1 MTKGKIYTVGL
12 RRKRKGKTN
21 YKKRL
26 RTLMSDKPRLVIR
39 KSLRNIQANI
49 ISYDVKG
56 DRVLSCVHSKELEKL
71 GWKLNKGNLPS
82 AYLVGFMLSKKA
94 KSKGIKNAVLD
105 LGLNKSLKG
114 SKFYATLSGTLDAG
128 LDIPHN
134 PKILPPKE
142 RIVGDHIVKYAV
154 ELKNDEDSFKKQ
166 FNNYIKNNL
175 DPKKFTDYF
184 NEIKVKIEAG
194 YNGKER
200 RE

>member
-1 MTKGKIYTVGL
+1 MKKGNVYAVKFK
-12 RRKRKGKTN
+12 RKREGKTH

-26 RTLMSDKPRLVIR
+26 KILKSNKPRLVIR
-39 KSLRNIQANI
+39 KSLKNIQANI
-49 ISYDVKG
+49 VAYYPKG
-56 DRVLSCVHSKELEKL
+56 DKILSSVNSKELEKL
-71 GWKLNKGNLPS
+71 GWRLNKCNLPS
-82 AYLVGFMLSKKA
+82 AYLVGFLLGKKA

-105 LGLNKSLKG
+105 LGLNKSMKG

-134 PKILPPKE
+134 PKILPPKD
-142 RIVGDHIVKYAV
+142 RIVGDHIVKYAI
-154 ELKNDEDSFKKQ
+154 ELKNDENSFKKQ

-194 YNGKER
+194 YDGKER
-200 RE
+200 SE